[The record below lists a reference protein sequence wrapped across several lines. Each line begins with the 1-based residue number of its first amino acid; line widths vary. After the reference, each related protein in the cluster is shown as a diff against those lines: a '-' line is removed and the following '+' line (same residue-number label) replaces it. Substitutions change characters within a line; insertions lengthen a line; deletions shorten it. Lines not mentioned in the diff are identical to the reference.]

1 MKKKKG
7 SITDLNPISEKTP
20 KPEKEKMKIT
30 SELEKMQALSRVKEL
45 SLAANN
51 PEKAV
56 LEEEI
61 KELEH
66 RIDSLRGQ
74 LNDKRAS
81 VKTISENERK
91 AKAASQSEINTI
103 KAALADYEVENALK
117 SA

>member
-7 SITDLNPISEKTP
+7 SITDLNPVSEKTP
-20 KPEKEKMKIT
+20 KQEKEKMVIT
-30 SELEKMQALSRVKEL
+30 SDYEKMQALQRVVEL

-51 PEKAV
+51 PEKTV

-66 RIDSLRGQ
+66 KIDSLRGQ

-81 VKTISENERK
+81 LKNISENERK
-91 AKAASQSEINTI
+91 AKAANQAEINAI
-103 KAALADYEVENALK
+103 RAALGAYEVENALK